1 MDKDTNIFVFGL
13 GISNMSVIR
22 YLVDRGYSVTAWD
35 DNENARDKAKE
46 LGAQIS
52 QPAKDFDLFVVAPGV
67 PHSHAVFQI
76 AKDNNI
82 ETICDIELRYRMGWA
97 CKTVGITGTNG
108 KSTTTALIGH
118 TLNQA
123 GINAVIGGN
132 IGMPICDLNVPDE
145 NGVLVLELSSF
156 QLDLCSSFR
165 PDIAVLTN
173 ITPDH
178 LDRHGTMESYVAAKA
193 CMFEGAGDAIF
204 SGHDKYS
211 QKIKN
216 DTDRI
221 ILNVPANLSEQPTL
235 RGQHNIENMQA
246 AYAVCARLDVS
257 HDNILKGFET
267 FPGLAHRQFLVRTIG
282 SVHYINDSK
291 ATNAEAATKALGSFD
306 TIYWIVGGVPKEG
319 GLEGCEP
326 YLDRIQKAYVI
337 GDHAD
342 AYTPYLDAHNV
353 AYEVIKTMEGAVHA
367 AHKHAQAGG
376 DPATVLLSPAAAS
389 FDQYKNF
396 EKRGEDFERVVC
408 GL

>member
-1 MDKDTNIFVFGL
+1 MDKNTNIFVFGL

-22 YLVDRGYSVTAWD
+22 YLVERGYSLTAWD
-35 DNENARDKAKE
+35 DNEDARNKAKE

-52 QPAKDFDLFVVAPGV
+52 QPAKGYDLFVVAPGV
-67 PHSHAVFQI
+67 PHSHNVFQI
-76 AKDNNI
+76 SKDNNI
-82 ETICDIELRYRMGWA
+82 ETICDIELRYRMGWD

-123 GINAVIGGN
+123 GIQAVIGGN
-132 IGMPICDLNVPDE
+132 IGMPICDLEVPDE
-145 NGVLVLELSSF
+145 SGVLVLELSSF
-156 QLDLCSSFR
+156 QLDLCPTFR
-165 PDIAVLTN
+165 PDMAVLTN

-178 LDRHGTMESYVAAKA
+178 LDRHGTMENYVAAKA
-193 CMFEGAGDAIF
+193 RMFEGAGDAVF
-204 SGHDKYS
+204 TGRDDYS
-211 QKIKN
+211 QNIKN
-216 DTDRI
+216 DTNRI
-221 ILNVPANLSEQPTL
+221 VLSVHENLIEQPTL

-246 AYAVCARLDVS
+246 AYAVCERLGAS
-257 HDNILKGFET
+257 HEDILRGFET

-291 ATNAEAATKALGSFD
+291 ATNAEASTKALGSFE

-326 YLDRIQKAYVI
+326 YLNHVQKAYVI

-342 AYTPYLDAHNV
+342 AYTPYLEAHNV
-353 AYEVIKTMEGAVHA
+353 VYDVIKTMEGAVHV
-367 AHKHAQAGG
+367 AHKDAQADG
-376 DPATVLLSPAAAS
+376 DMATVLLSPAAAS

-396 EKRGEDFERVVC
+396 EKRGEDFERVVE